1 MFEAIINK
9 YLKIY
14 LQSTD
19 FYENSHTRIPYC
31 SINIKAD
38 LIIFLVQIIKEVLSV
53 IVNAKFFAFWFIK
66 SSYI

>member
-31 SINIKAD
+31 SINIKTD
-38 LIIFLVQIIKEVLSV
+38 LIIFFGFKLLRKYYQL
-53 IVNAKFFAFWFIK
+53 
-66 SSYI
+66 